1 MRAVY
6 LIVAVVCASICA
18 FVIVGQRTVA
28 TKESSNAD
36 VGGPSDEVFAA
47 QLAPAESRSTRA
59 QEMVGGNDAVS
70 GQQVD
75 VVRLGTPNMSG
86 QVAVTSF
93 ALETSQKAWEYHQRD
108 REFFRQSFM
117 GGPEALSGDRLRE
130 TFVLP
135 EDLDADEL
143 ALAIDAES
151 VDVVERLTR
160 LSEDYLVHL
169 DSAIESALISGE
181 PDSVPA
187 SEVAGRKYDDEFH
200 RVIVNADDHQCVYR
214 IRLSDHPEF
223 SELYASAQRL
233 IAVRRHKVEEMVGM
247 VTGEVRYRQGEQTEE
262 PSR

>member
-1 MRAVY
+1 
-6 LIVAVVCASICA
+6 
-18 FVIVGQRTVA
+18 
-28 TKESSNAD
+28 
-36 VGGPSDEVFAA
+36 
-47 QLAPAESRSTRA
+47 
-59 QEMVGGNDAVS
+59 MVGANAICTQRGDGSTACDAQPS
-70 GQQVD
+70 GAATVTRFAQQ
-75 VVRLGTPNMSG
+75 T
-86 QVAVTSF
+86 A
-93 ALETSQKAWEYHQRD
+93 QKAWEYHQRD

-135 EDLDADEL
+135 EDLDANEL

-160 LSEDYLVHL
+160 LSEDYLEHL
-169 DSAIESALISGE
+169 DSAIESTLISGE

-262 PSR
+262 PRR